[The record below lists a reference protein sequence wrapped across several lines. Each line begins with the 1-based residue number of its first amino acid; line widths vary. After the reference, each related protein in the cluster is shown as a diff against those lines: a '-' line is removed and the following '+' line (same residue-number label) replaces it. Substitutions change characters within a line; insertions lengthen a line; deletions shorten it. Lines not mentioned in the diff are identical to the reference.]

1 MERVTWNDAITFCNK
16 LSEEIGLE
24 PCYNLSTGACDFGE
38 SGFRLPTEAEWEYAC
53 RAESGLGYSL
63 GDYENALDRAGWY
76 QRNSSENTHPVGL
89 KTQNNWGLY
98 DTHGNVWEWCNDWYG
113 KAAYGSGGTSDPTG
127 PSSGSDKV
135 LRGGSR
141 IDSSKECRSAKRRNY
156 DPGKDYSDIGFRI
169 VRR

>member
-135 LRGGSR
+135 LRGGSW